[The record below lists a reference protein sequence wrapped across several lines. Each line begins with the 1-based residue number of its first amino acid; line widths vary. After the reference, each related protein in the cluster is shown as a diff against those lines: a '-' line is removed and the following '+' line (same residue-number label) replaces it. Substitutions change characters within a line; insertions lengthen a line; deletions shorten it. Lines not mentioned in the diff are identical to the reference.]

1 MNTEFR
7 KAIVPKEIRSLVI
20 FDHKAFH
27 GYPEDWFDWDDWE
40 SYDSWWMIFDNRKVG
55 CCAFEPH
62 IDFQENIREDEKNPR
77 LRGSLYIV
85 TTGILPAFQGLG
97 FGGLLKQ
104 WQLTYARRHGFAR
117 VITNTRRS
125 NSAMIKLNKKFGFTV
140 LRTTPNYYEKPG
152 EPTVV
157 MERRL

>member
-1 MNTEFR
+1 MKTEFR
-7 KAIVPKEIRSLVI
+7 RAILPNEIRSLVS

-27 GYPEDWFDWDDWE
+27 QYPADWFHRDDWQA
-40 SYDSWWMIFDNRKVG
+40 YDSWWMIIDKTKIG

-62 IDFQENIREDEKNPR
+62 VDFREDNNNPP

-85 TTGILPAFQGLG
+85 TTGILPAFQRQG

-104 WQLTYARRHGFAR
+104 WQLTYAQHHGFTR
-117 VITNTRRS
+117 VVTNTRES
-125 NSAMIKLNKKFGFTV
+125 NDAMVKLNQKFGFTIV
-140 LRTTPNYYEKPG
+140 RTTPDYYEDPA

-157 MERRL
+157 MERRF